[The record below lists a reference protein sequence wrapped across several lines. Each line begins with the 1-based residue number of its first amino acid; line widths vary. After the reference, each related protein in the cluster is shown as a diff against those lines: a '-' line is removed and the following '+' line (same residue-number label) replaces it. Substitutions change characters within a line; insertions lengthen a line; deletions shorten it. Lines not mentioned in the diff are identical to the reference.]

1 MANSPPPKERN
12 AKYLKIFGKSRGKIY
27 LKKFEVKKKDKKG
40 KKRRSKGTHL
50 ENPINFERLFS
61 GCPAMKIRFITMLGT
76 HSLQSQF
83 LITIYAQYHHCSLF
97 SLLHITF
104 DDSSQ

>member
-1 MANSPPPKERN
+1 M
-12 AKYLKIFGKSRGKIY
+12 
-27 LKKFEVKKKDKKG
+27 KKFEVKKKDKKG

-83 LITIYAQYHHCSLF
+83 LITIYAQYYHCSLF